1 MQQEYSVVHMA
12 EHTVAVDN
20 TAAKKAVSHGD
31 LGIVISGE
39 PGAGKTTFAKEVAEY
54 YGKEVYSVGEFWR
67 KEYEKYKEEH
77 QSGYSTFEHYWGDIP
92 LSKQRDAN
100 RGLKQ
105 YVARGMVVETRYVQ
119 IFPNKDECLIIYVH
133 APIEVRAE
141 RIKERPEYSGKTSTE
156 IEVILKKRQKD
167 EVEVGMKLFG
177 SDYRNAKFY
186 DLIFDSS
193 VLTPKEELSATEA
206 LMRKKLMGLV
216 RK

>member
-1 MQQEYSVVHMA
+1 MA

-54 YGKEVYSVGEFWR
+54 YGKKVYSVGEFWR

-77 QSGYSTFEHYWGDIP
+77 QSGYSTFEHYWGALPIEE
-92 LSKQRDAN
+92 QRHAN
-100 RGLKQ
+100 DGLND
-105 YVARGMVVETRYVQ
+105 YVYKLKRVVETRYVQ

-133 APIEVRAE
+133 APIKVRVE